1 METHDTYG
9 IRAVERAFVVLRV
22 LAEAAGPRS
31 LPSIAAAAGLSV
43 TTTYRLLRT
52 LEAEGVVQAHDAG
65 YALGLRVL
73 ELADALSRQLDL
85 ATVTRSL
92 LVGLRDELD
101 ETCGI
106 GARVGDAWVTV
117 SCVES
122 TKPVRRVMRV
132 GERHAL
138 ATTATGRVFL
148 AHDDDAEV
156 AAYIARSPADVFDE
170 SIGGPD
176 PLWAAIHEIR
186 RRGFAWVDNA
196 RNTGGWGLRYP
207 LYRHDGRIVAVLS
220 LACPRDR
227 FTDAFRDRCLEVAKP
242 VAEQMSRALG
252 YSGAPLCLPA
262 GPDPV
267 APARVG
273 APASPHIPHR
283 RHDLHDADTAIA

>member
-1 METHDTYG
+1 MADDYG

-22 LAEAAGPRS
+22 LADATGPRS
-31 LPSIAAAAGLSV
+31 LPSVAKAAGLSV

-52 LEAEGVVQAHDAG
+52 LESEGVVRVHDDG
-65 YALGLRVL
+65 YTLGLRVL

-85 ATVTRSL
+85 ANVTRPL
-92 LVGLRDELD
+92 LNALRDELD

-106 GARVGDAWVTV
+106 GARVEDAWVTV
-117 SCVES
+117 SCIES

-148 AHDDDAEV
+148 AHDDDADIR
-156 AAYIARSPADVFDE
+156 AYIARSPDDVYHE
-170 SIGGPD
+170 SVGGPEQ
-176 PLWAAIHEIR
+176 LWAAIHEIR
-186 RRGFAWVDNA
+186 RLGYAWVENA

-227 FTDAFRDRCLEVAKP
+227 FTDAFRDRCLEAIRP

-252 YSGAPLCLPA
+252 YSGAPPCLPS
-262 GPDPV
+262 GPDSV
-267 APARVG
+267 VLSRVG
-273 APASPHIPHR
+273 APMGHPGRPH
-283 RHDLHDADTAIA
+283 TAWEE